1 MPFCSALKHHVPS
14 LSDLFSSLDS
24 TGREHEILAWIIKN
38 NTEQKGILF
47 TSLEKNEIDGKY
59 KLGNFEDIETL
70 VRKYNE
76 KLYDNEKQQ
85 ARKLIIKNDYIFIE
99 GYKDDTISI
108 IRTIK
113 NITQAGI
120 DNYSNTVKHWIENQD
135 YSNVSDEKKTALVNM
150 FDKSKVS
157 LIYGAAGTGKTTMIS
172 YISTF
177 FQDFSRLYL
186 AHTNPAVNN
195 LKRKVAASSK

>member
-1 MPFCSALKHHVPS
+1 
-14 LSDLFSSLDS
+14 
-24 TGREHEILAWIIKN
+24 
-38 NTEQKGILF
+38 
-47 TSLEKNEIDGKY
+47 
-59 KLGNFEDIETL
+59 LGNFEDIETL

-150 FDKSKVS
+150 FEKSKVS

-172 YISTF
+172 CISTF
-177 FQDFSRLYL
+177 FQDYI
-186 AHTNPAVNN
+186 
-195 LKRKVAASSK
+195 